1 MCHNFCCP
9 VYLGYVLFVGYS
21 WLIFPVESLC
31 VLSICRIK
39 PLDVSLSVSFYL
51 CLGPPLSFS
60 IFFFFLSPYPLVF
73 CFCFFFVFFFLVG
86 GRLVASGSN
95 PVLCIKLCCHASG
108 LYSERV
114 LYHSFHFIIFFL
126 ILKLLY

>member
-9 VYLGYVLFVGYS
+9 VYLGYVLFVGCS

-39 PLDVSLSVSFYL
+39 PFDVSLSLSFYL
-51 CLGPPLSFS
+51 CLVLPFSFS

-73 CFCFFFVFFFLVG
+73 FVLFCFVLVG

-95 PVLCIKLCCHASG
+95 PVLCIKLCCHVSG

-114 LYHSFHFIIFFL
+114 LYHSFHFIKLFF
-126 ILKLLY
+126 